1 MRLVL
6 VLVRQ
11 IPVCRLLM
19 DKNNMESIEGV
30 VVVGGGAVGLLT
42 ALILGKAGA
51 RVVVLESAADVSSA
65 SWAVAYTPASVAVL
79 ERAGLLADIS
89 KAAIRSDDL
98 AYRHADASL
107 IATMQW
113 NVLSEDSEHPYMLLL
128 AQHHVC
134 AVIVEHLRRLPN
146 VEIRW
151 NHRLKG
157 LEHEGSWVTLTHCT
171 PGGDSELRA
180 RWVVGADGAQ
190 STVRQQLGVS
200 FDGVTWPEQMVAV
213 NLSYD
218 FALNGYSRINFVQDA
233 VDAATVVQ
241 LDRSGLWRVC
251 YEESRGL
258 SHAQISKRATERL
271 VRMLPGTPTPDQF
284 RIERIQPYRVQQR
297 CAGAFQRGR
306 VILAG
311 DAAHVA
317 NPMGGLSLSGGVTDA
332 EHVAL
337 SLIARLHD
345 ADPQADAAL
354 EQAMTVHREARMA
367 LTSPG
372 ATPYLSWLRD
382 SDKKR
387 RARDMLLFEVAGQ
400 DRAVM
405 RNFLLD
411 FERINGRRPWTLT
424 AWLRALPG
432 LTRGAARAA
441 VQWLSQVTIPDAP
454 MARNGNRADIGAQY
468 FE

>member
-1 MRLVL
+1 MLVF
-6 VLVRQ
+6 VRQ
-11 IPVCRLLM
+11 IPVCCYLM
-19 DKNNMESIEGV
+19 ENNNMESIEGV

-51 RVVVLESAADVSSA
+51 RVVVLEHAPDVSSA

-79 ERAGLLADIS
+79 ERAGLLVDIS

-98 AYRHADASL
+98 VYRYADASL
-107 IATMQW
+107 IAMMQW
-113 NVLSEDSEHPYMLLL
+113 NVLNEDSRHPYMLLL

-157 LEHEGSWVTLTHCT
+157 LEHEGSWVNLTHCT
-171 PGGDSELRA
+171 PGGDSELQA

-190 STVRQQLGVS
+190 STVRRHLGVS

-213 NLSYD
+213 NVFYD

-233 VDAATVVQ
+233 VDAATIVQ

-258 SHAQISKRATERL
+258 SDAQISRRASERL
-271 VRMLPGTPTPDQF
+271 LRLLPGTPTPDQF

-297 CAGAFQRGR
+297 CAEAFQRGR

-311 DAAHVA
+311 DAAHVG
-317 NPMGGLSLSGGVTDA
+317 NPMGGLSLSGGVADA

-337 SLIARLHD
+337 ALMARLRD
-345 ADPQADAAL
+345 SGPQADAAL
-354 EQAMTVHREARMA
+354 EQAMITHRDARLA
-367 LTSPG
+367 LTSPS

-387 RARDMLLFEVAGQ
+387 RARDTLLFEVAGK

-424 AWLRALPG
+424 AWLKALPG
-432 LTRGAARAA
+432 MLRGAARTAL
-441 VQWLSQVTIPDAP
+441 QWLSQVTIQSPRF
-454 MARNGNRADIGAQY
+454 ARNGDGTDISA
-468 FE
+468 